1 MEMVRGKSPGESA
14 IETRYL
20 VMPDQVNHYGTAF
33 GGVILSWIDMA
44 AAMVAERHCEG
55 EAVTVSIDKVSFL
68 APINIGDHV
77 VLKAIVT
84 YTGNTSLEI
93 EVQVTKENPYS
104 GEKVQATKAF
114 LTFVALD
121 SQKRPTKVP
130 DLILETEAE
139 KQRFQ
144 EAKLRVES
152 RRKSC

>member
-1 MEMVRGKSPGESA
+1 VAKLKTPEESA

-20 VMPDQVNHYGTAF
+20 LMPDQANHYGTAF
-33 GGVILSWIDMA
+33 GGVILSWMDMA

-77 VLKAIVT
+77 VLKAAVT

-93 EVQVTKENPYS
+93 EVLVTKENPYT
-104 GEKVQATKAF
+104 GEKIQATKAF

-121 SQKRPTKVP
+121 AQKRPTQVP
-130 DLILETEAE
+130 GLSLETETE
-139 KQRFQ
+139 KRRYQ
-144 EAKLRVES
+144 EAKLRVEA
-152 RRKSC
+152 RKKT